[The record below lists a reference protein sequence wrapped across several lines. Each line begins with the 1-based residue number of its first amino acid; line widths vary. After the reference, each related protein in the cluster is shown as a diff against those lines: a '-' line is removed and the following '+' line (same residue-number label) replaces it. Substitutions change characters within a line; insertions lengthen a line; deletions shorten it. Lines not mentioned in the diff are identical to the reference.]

1 MGDAA
6 PLVLH
11 DAIVVTGEP
20 SQPVLWNAA
29 IAIVKNRIAEV
40 GPSAEI
46 RARYAGAE
54 LIHAGGKVVASGL
67 ANCHSHLSRIHGR
80 GIMDDQNAPNTPP
93 FSRAGFLR
101 MPRLTAEERDNFLR
115 LAVLEAI
122 RSGTTA
128 VMEVGSGLAD
138 YAELLGRTGLRFFL
152 AEQVSDRPA
161 GAIVGNEEVL
171 AFDGAQVAPSLARIR
186 ALHAA
191 FDNAHDGRIRV
202 AAAAHAPD
210 MVSPDLF
217 RGLARL
223 QDELAILSTV
233 HLSQYWGE
241 VRAIRATFGVSPPQ
255 HLADLGYLRNGV
267 IAVHCR
273 CTETAEDELIARSG
287 ASVCYTPAVSARSGN
302 SCRAMDIET
311 AGATLCVGTDEF
323 TQDMFEVVRTG
334 LMLERVRLGDSM
346 RPQSEHVW
354 NWGTRGGYAA
364 LGMPD
369 AGLIRAGN
377 LADLILVDAGPAHLA
392 PNVRPA
398 ANLVHHAR
406 AGDVTDVMADGRW
419 IMRDRKVLTLDESA
433 VVREAEEIGRRAWS
447 RALATAPA
455 GTRAPPGIYAGD

>member
-1 MGDAA
+1 MDRTN

-11 DAIVVTGEP
+11 DAIVVTGDAA
-20 SQPVLWNAA
+20 QPVLWNAGVA
-29 IAIVKNRIAEV
+29 LLGNRIADV
-40 GPSAEI
+40 GPSREI
-46 RARYAGAE
+46 TARYAGAE
-54 LIHAGGKVVASGL
+54 LISARGRIIASGL
-67 ANCHSHLSRIHGR
+67 ANCHAHLSRIHGR

-101 MPRLTAEERDNFLR
+101 MPRLSAQERDVFLR

-122 RSGTTA
+122 KSGTSA
-128 VMEVGSGLAD
+128 IMEVGSGLAV
-138 YAELLGRTGLRFFL
+138 YAELLGRSGLRVFL

-161 GAIVGNEEVL
+161 GAIVGNDEAL
-171 AFDGAQVAPSLARIR
+171 TFDASQVTSSLNRIR
-186 ALHAA
+186 TLHEG
-191 FDNAHDGRIRV
+191 FDTPHNGLIRV

-217 RGLARL
+217 RELARL

-241 VRAIRATFGVSPPQ
+241 VRAIQKTFGVSPPQ
-255 HLADLGYLRNGV
+255 HLVDLGYLRSGV

-273 CTETAEDELIARSG
+273 CTEAAEDEVIARSG

-302 SCRAMDIET
+302 SCRAVDLEA

-334 LMLERVRLGDSM
+334 LLLERVRLGDSM
-346 RPQSEHVW
+346 RPQSDHAW

-369 AGLIRAGN
+369 AGAIRAGN
-377 LADLILVDAGPAHLA
+377 LADLIMVDAGPAHLA

-406 AGDVTDVMADGRW
+406 AGDVTDLMVDGQW
-419 IMRDRKVLTLDESA
+419 VMRDRKVLTLDETS
-433 VVREAEEIGRRAWS
+433 VVQEAEEAGRRAWS
-447 RALATAPA
+447 RAVAAAPA